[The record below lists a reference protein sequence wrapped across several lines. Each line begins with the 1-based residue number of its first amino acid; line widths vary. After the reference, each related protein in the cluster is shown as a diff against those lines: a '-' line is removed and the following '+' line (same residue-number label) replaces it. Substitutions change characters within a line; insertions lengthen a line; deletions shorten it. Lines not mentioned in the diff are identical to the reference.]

1 MAIATIAPRT
11 RSKMALAEN
20 LDAMSA
26 EEIDSLAKRNFK
38 NLISAIRSVDRL
50 LETYPA
56 LRDVDTF
63 EGLRHLTPFSSSNLS
78 RAPTC
83 DSYLFNPNDPG
94 IALGSSGTSGAEKF
108 VYHSWDYNDQVK
120 FIGARGLK
128 AALANSLP
136 KKLANCASFGD
147 LLGSGMFIQDLGQ
160 FVPLLTFPIGIKAP
174 VDRVLDLIRRH
185 QIDTVVSTPKV
196 LTAIVAQAPADTSCF
211 LRNAL
216 YHSGSIQE
224 LDADF
229 LEERGLLVRATSYTT
244 TETGPVGYQCVA
256 CDHSTYHIN
265 EDAYYVEIVSPSTWD
280 AVATGQSGELLITPF
295 SDTGMALLRNRIG
308 DRATALTEPCECG
321 SHTKR
326 IRLEGRTPWSML
338 IDSFNMSE
346 EILLDVLRPAGILSP
361 AQFQLSITWTGLQ
374 FTALL
379 KVDQQHVIGHSDS
392 DLRSLILARHHLR
405 NVFTSGR
412 CEAFEVRACAV
423 EQFFTTRSGKTPSLH
438 QTYPKRHPT
447 EVNP

>member
-1 MAIATIAPRT
+1 MTRAMIAPRT
-11 RSKMALAEN
+11 RSKMVLAEN
-20 LDAMSA
+20 LDALSVD
-26 EEIDSLAKRNFK
+26 EIDNLANRNFK
-38 NLISAIRSVDRL
+38 NLIASIRCVDRL
-50 LETYPA
+50 METYPA
-56 LRDVDTF
+56 LRDVDTV
-63 EGLRHLTPFSSSNLS
+63 EGLRHLTPFSSANLS
-78 RAPTC
+78 RAPAS
-83 DSYLFNPNDPG
+83 DSYLFNPDDPG

-108 VYHSWDYNDQVK
+108 MYHSWDYNDQVK

-147 LLGSGMFIQDLGQ
+147 LLGSGMFVHDLGQ
-160 FVPLLTFPIGIKAP
+160 FIPVLTFPIGIRAP
-174 VDRVLDLIRRH
+174 IERVLELIRRH

-216 YHSGSIQE
+216 YHSGGIQE

-229 LEERGLLVRATSYTT
+229 LEERGLFVRATSYTA
-244 TETGPVGYQCVA
+244 TETGPIGYQCA
-256 CDHSTYHIN
+256 SCDHSTYHIN
-265 EDAYYVEIVSPSTWD
+265 QDAYHVEIVSPPTWD
-280 AVATGQSGELLITPF
+280 AVAAGQSGELLITPF
-295 SDTGMALLRNRIG
+295 SDTGMAVLRCRIG
-308 DRATALTEPCECG
+308 DRATALTEPCACG
-321 SHTKR
+321 SHTQR
-326 IRLEGRTPWSML
+326 IRLEGRTAWSIL

-346 EILLDVLRPAGILSP
+346 EILLDVLRPAGISSP

-405 NVFTSGR
+405 NVFASAR
-412 CEAFEVRACAV
+412 CETFDVRACAV

-438 QTYPKRHPT
+438 QTHPKRHPT
-447 EVNP
+447 ED